1 MNQGITQLGRQLA
14 QIWKHLGLN
23 QRVSLALAT
32 LLVVGGL
39 SGVAWWS
46 NRADLTLL
54 YGKLDD
60 AESSK
65 VIAALDEAKVKYEV
79 RPGGGILVPSDQ
91 VYQIRMQLAGKGIPR
106 GEGAGFELLD
116 KPNIA
121 VSDFI
126 QRANYT
132 RAIQGELARTISQLT
147 QVEAARVMIVL
158 PENRL
163 LLGLNQKPTASVF
176 VKVRGNAE
184 IPPSA
189 VNSIRLLVANSVEG
203 LQVSNVSVVDH
214 LGNVLSDTQDDSIAG
229 LSNNQLSA
237 RRNLEHYLAKKAEGM
252 LERVLGAGRAV
263 VRVAAEI
270 NWDSNSRVEEK
281 WDPEGQVVRSD
292 TVDDEN
298 TETLTPGATV
308 GAGVTANTA
317 DTNAVGS
324 SSGGNASKTKKKT
337 TNKQYEINRTV
348 VNLMQNAGGLQRLTA
363 AVFVAQRFEGT
374 GAERKAAPRSPEE
387 MQKLRRIVQSALGI
401 LESGAGAGAGTRA
414 DQITLEE
421 TEFQDQPVI
430 EMANKLE
437 QQQTR
442 QYWMDLAQRFIFPA
456 LAGLALLMFWRSLK
470 RTRPEDVT
478 LGMPLGASLTTNTG
492 QNNGHNGNSKN
503 GDNTSVVT
511 VEVLNQLIRE
521 NPASMTQAVR
531 SWMARGA
538 AKE

>member
-23 QRVSLALAT
+23 QRVSLILAT
-32 LLVVGGL
+32 LLVIGGL
-39 SGVAWWS
+39 AGVAWWS
-46 NRADLTLL
+46 NRSDLTLL

-60 AESSK
+60 GESAK
-65 VIAALDEAKVKYEV
+65 VITALDEAKVQYKV

-91 VYQIRMQLAGKGIPR
+91 VHQLRMQLAGKGIPR

-116 KPNIA
+116 KPNFA

-147 QVEAARVMIVL
+147 QVESSKVMIVL

-176 VKVRGNAE
+176 VKVRGNSELPA
-184 IPPSA
+184 SA

-203 LQVSNVSVVDH
+203 LQAANVSVSDQ
-214 LGNVLSDTQDDSIAG
+214 LGNVLSDTMDDSIAG
-229 LSNNQLSA
+229 LSNNQLVA
-237 RRNLEHYLAKKAEGM
+237 RQKLEQYLARKAEGM
-252 LERVLGAGRAV
+252 LERVLGVGRAI
-263 VRVAAEI
+263 VRVDAEI
-270 NWDSNSRVEEK
+270 NWDTNSRVEEK

-298 TETLTPGATV
+298 TETVTPGSTV
-308 GAGVTANTA
+308 GAGMTANTA
-317 DTNAVGS
+317 DTNAVAS
-324 SSGGNASKTKKKT
+324 TTGGNASKTKKKT

-348 VNLMQNAGGLQRLTA
+348 VNLMKNAGGLQRLTA
-363 AVFVAQRFEGT
+363 AVFIAQRFEGT

-387 MQKLRRIVQSALGI
+387 LQKLRRIVQNALGI
-401 LESGAGAGAGTRA
+401 VENGGTRA
-414 DQITLEE
+414 DQIALEE
-421 TEFQDQPVI
+421 TEFQDQPII
-430 EMANKLE
+430 EMANKLD

-456 LAGLALLMFWRSLK
+456 LAGLALMMFWRSLK

-478 LGMPLGASLTTNTG
+478 LGMPLGATLTTNTG
-492 QNNGHNGNSKN
+492 QNNGANGNSKN
-503 GDNTSVVT
+503 GDNAGVVT

-531 SWMARGA
+531 SWMTRGA